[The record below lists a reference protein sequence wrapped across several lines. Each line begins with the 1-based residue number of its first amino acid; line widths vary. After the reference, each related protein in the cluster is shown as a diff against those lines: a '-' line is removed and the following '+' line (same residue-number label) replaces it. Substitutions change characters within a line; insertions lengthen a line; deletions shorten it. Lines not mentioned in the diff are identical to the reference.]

1 MNPYLP
7 LVLLLAGV
15 GAACAV
21 PGVFLLLRRVALVS
35 DAISHVLLFG
45 IVTAYLLLQLLVAE
59 LGKHNIA
66 LPEWLAGRGDDL
78 RSSPL
83 LFFGAAASGVL
94 TVALVELL
102 QRTKLVKEDAAIGLV
117 FPALFALGAVL
128 VTLYVPPTAH
138 LDADAVLLANEVF
151 SASQDTGL
159 VLFGV
164 PLGPRPV
171 WVMGGLFVLNSLLV
185 LVAYK
190 ELKLSTFDP
199 ELATV
204 FGFAPALLHYGLMTC
219 VSLTAVAAFD
229 AVGPVVVV
237 ALFVVPAGTAYLL
250 TDRLSWLLVLSVL
263 FAVGGAVLGTL
274 LATAIDANVAG
285 AVAVVLGVVFGVVFL
300 VAPRRGLVA
309 QALTRIRQRR
319 RFHET
324 MLAIHLL
331 HHEGTPEEAD
341 ESDAAGLH
349 RHLHWLPGEVT
360 TVVRRAERRGL
371 VTQANGRLKLTA
383 EGRAVARE
391 AFP

>member
-1 MNPYLP
+1 MSTYLP
-7 LVLLLAGV
+7 LVLLLASV

-45 IVTAYLLLQLLVAE
+45 IVVAFLLV
-59 LGKHNIA
+59 N
-66 LPEWLAGRGDDL
+66 D

-83 LFFGAAASGVL
+83 LVFGAAASGVL

-117 FPALFALGAVL
+117 FPALFAVGAVL
-128 VTLYVPPTAH
+128 LTVFVPRTTH
-138 LDADAVLLANEVF
+138 LDIDTVLLGNEAFSVF
-151 SASQDTGL
+151 GNRLRPADWVGQGL
-159 VLFGV
+159 CDWLRL
-164 PLGPRPV
+164 PDDLGPMGV
-171 WVMGGLFVLNSLLV
+171 WTLGGLFVLNSLLV
-185 LVAYK
+185 LAVYK

-204 FGFAPALLHYGLMTC
+204 FGFAPAVLHYGLMTC

-250 TDRLSWLLVLSVL
+250 TDRLSWLLMLSVV
-263 FAVGGAVLGTL
+263 FAVGGAALGTL
-274 LATAIDANVAG
+274 LAIAIDANVAG
-285 AVAVVLGVVFGVVFL
+285 TVAVMLGLIFGVVFL

-309 QALTRIRQRR
+309 QLLTRIDQRR

-331 HHEGTPEEAD
+331 QHEGTPEEAD
-341 ESDAAGLH
+341 ESDVAGLH
-349 RHLHWLPGEVT
+349 RHLHWLPAEVT
-360 TVVRRAERRGL
+360 TVVKRAERRGL

-383 EGRAVARE
+383 EGREVARG

>member
-7 LVLLLAGV
+7 LVLLLASV

-45 IVTAYLLLQLLVAE
+45 IVTAYLLLRLLVTE
-59 LGKHNIA
+59 LATHHVA
-66 LPEWLAGRGDDL
+66 PPEWLAGRGGDL
-78 RSSPL
+78 LASPL

-117 FPALFALGAVL
+117 FPALFALGAVF
-128 VTLYVPPTAH
+128 VTLYVPNTH
-138 LDADAVLLANEVF
+138 LDADSVLLANEVF
-151 SASQDTGL
+151 SASRNAP
-159 VLFGV
+159 VVAFGV
-164 PLGPRPV
+164 EIGPQSV
-171 WVMGGLFVLNSLLV
+171 WVMGGLFGLNAALV
-185 LVAYK
+185 LLTYK

-204 FGFAPALLHYGLMTC
+204 FGFAPALLHYGLMTS
-219 VSLTAVAAFD
+219 VSLTAVAAFN

-250 TDRLSWLLVLSVL
+250 TDRLSWLLVLAVL

-274 LATAIDANVAG
+274 LAIAIDANVAG
-285 AVAVVLGVVFGVVFL
+285 TVAVVLGLVFGAVFL

-309 QALTRIRQRR
+309 QAVTRIDQRR
-319 RFHET
+319 RLHET

-331 HHEGTPEEAD
+331 QHEGTPEEAD
-341 ESDAAGLH
+341 ESDVAGLH
-349 RHLHWLPGEVT
+349 RHLHWLPAEVT

-371 VTQANGRLKLTA
+371 VTRADGRLTLTA
-383 EGRAVARE
+383 DGRAVARG
-391 AFP
+391 AFG